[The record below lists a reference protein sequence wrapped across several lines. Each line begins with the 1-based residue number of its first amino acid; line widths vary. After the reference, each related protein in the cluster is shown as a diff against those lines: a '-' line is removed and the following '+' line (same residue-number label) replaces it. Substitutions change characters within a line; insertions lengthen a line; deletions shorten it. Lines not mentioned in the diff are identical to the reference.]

1 MWVGL
6 TASHITK
13 TKNKIKHMKNLNY
26 SLRYLLKNRGNSVTR
41 LFSLAL
47 GLIVS
52 LLICSYVGINLSYGR
67 FFPDKERVY
76 KMFENSAQF
85 GISQAMLQPM
95 APTLA
100 ENIPQIKAATHHF
113 DRLMQIK
120 VGDIPVDYRYLNVGG
135 DFFTVL
141 DFGVISG
148 DPKRILSD
156 EGLANSEVMISERL
170 ATTLFGNTDP
180 LGKIITT
187 TSGKEY
193 VVGGVFQTPPVTNP
207 LDDFDI
213 VDYLRFDPATANW
226 NGDDS
231 YPTYIKLQKGATI
244 EEVEQEIAK
253 FIASNEMLKMMVE
266 MWKAEFFFVPIE
278 DAYYVDNN
286 LRTTQTIY
294 GILALLALLVATLN
308 YVLLTLSSLA
318 KRSRTVAM
326 LRCNGATRGDI
337 FRMLLS
343 ETLIMVVTS
352 ILLALFIL
360 ACLHQEIYQLLGY
373 SLTQLFALE
382 RIWIPATV
390 CIVSFLI
397 AGLLPAAL
405 YSRVSLSYAFRR
417 GADNRTW
424 WKRSLLF
431 VQVACTTGVTC
442 FLLITA
448 QQSEYVMRAD
458 LGYEYD
464 RVITMSYPATPSERS
479 AMVDELKRLPFV
491 ESVGHSLQYPIWG
504 YFGNPIFDVEKR
516 EILFPCRFE
525 YFDEEYIETMGMEIV
540 AGRNFTTQD
549 ALTKTLVNE
558 EFVRQHG
565 WILDEAVGKQYFQNG
580 GWREVV
586 GVIRD
591 FTQAGGFVMP
601 LTVYRTAC
609 LEEENMELS
618 LQLNIRL
625 TELSP
630 ENIKALDEVIA
641 KNYHAKWE
649 YQLVTYSD
657 RVKDRFVYRESM
669 RNNVLL
675 VSIVTLIISLIGL
688 IGYLAS
694 EMARRRKEI
703 AIRKVT
709 GATTSQVLRLLSLNI
724 SWVVIPAVVTGVVGA
739 VWGGMRY
746 LELLETMCEPL
757 AWWIFALGAAIV
769 VVIVYTILVVTT
781 WRTANANPVDMIK
794 VEN

>member
-1 MWVGL
+1 
-6 TASHITK
+6 
-13 TKNKIKHMKNLNY
+13 MKNFNY
-26 SLRYLLKNRGNSVTR
+26 SLRYLLKNRGNSTTR
-41 LFSLAL
+41 LLSLAL

-52 LLICSYVGINLSYGR
+52 LLICSYVGLNLSYGR

-85 GISQAMLQPM
+85 GISQAMLQPI

-100 ENIPQIKAATHHF
+100 ENIPQIEAATHHF
-113 DRLMQIK
+113 GRLMQIK
-120 VGDIPVDYRYLNVGG
+120 VGDIPVDYRYLNVGS

-170 ATTLFGNTDP
+170 AKTLFGNNDP
-180 LGKIITT
+180 LGRIITT

-231 YPTYIKLQKGATI
+231 YPTYIKLEKGATI
-244 EEVEQEIAK
+244 EEVEQEVSK
-253 FIASNEMLKMMVE
+253 FIANNEMLKMMVE
-266 MWKAEFFFVPIE
+266 MWQAEFFFVPIE

-286 LRTTQTIY
+286 LRTAQTIY
-294 GILALLALLVATLN
+294 GILAVLALLVATLN

-343 ETLIMVVTS
+343 ETLIMVVAS
-352 ILLALFIL
+352 ILLAIFIL
-360 ACLHQEIYQLLGY
+360 ACLHQEIYQFLGY
-373 SLTQLFALE
+373 NLTQLFALE

-390 CIVSFLI
+390 CVVSFLV
-397 AGLLPAAL
+397 AGLIPAAL

-431 VQVACTTGVTC
+431 MQVACTTGVTC

-448 QQSEYVMRAD
+448 QQSKYVMKAN
-458 LGYEYD
+458 LGYEYE
-464 RVITMSYPATPSERS
+464 RVITMNYPATTSQRS
-479 AMVDELKRLPFV
+479 TMVNELKRQPFV
-491 ESVGHSLQYPIWG
+491 ESVGHSVQYPICG
-504 YFGNPIFDVEKR
+504 YFGNPIFDVEKK
-516 EILFPCRFE
+516 EILFSCRFE

-565 WILDEAVGKQYFQNG
+565 WTIDEAVGKQYFQNG

-609 LEEENMELS
+609 LVEDNVEMP

-630 ENIKALDEVIA
+630 ENIKSLDEVIA

-649 YQLVTYSD
+649 YQLIPYAN
-657 RVKDRFVYRESM
+657 RVKDRFVAREDM
-669 RNNVLL
+669 RDNVLI

-688 IGYLAS
+688 VGYLAS

-703 AIRKVT
+703 AIRKVN
-709 GATTSQVLRLLSLNI
+709 GATTVQILRLLSANFSCVAL
-724 SWVVIPAVVTGVVGA
+724 PAVATGVAGA
-739 VWGGMRY
+739 VWGGERY
-746 LELLETMCEPL
+746 ISMLETICEPL
-757 AWWIFALGAAIV
+757 VWWLFALGATIV
-769 VVIVYTILVVTT
+769 IIIVYAILVART
-781 WRTANANPVDMIK
+781 WHTANANPVDMIK
-794 VEN
+794 SE

>member
-1 MWVGL
+1 
-6 TASHITK
+6 
-13 TKNKIKHMKNLNY
+13 MKNLNY

-85 GISQAMLQPM
+85 GISGAMIRPM

-100 ENIPQIKAATHHF
+100 ENIPQIEAATHHF

-120 VGDIPVDYRYLNVGG
+120 VGDIPVDYRYLNVGS

-148 DPKRILSD
+148 DPKRVLSA

-193 VVGGVFQTPPVTNP
+193 VVGGVFCTPPVTNP
-207 LDDFDI
+207 LDDFDV
-213 VDYLRFDPATANW
+213 VDYLPFDPATANW

-231 YPTYIKLQKGATI
+231 YPTYIKLRKGATI
-244 EEVEQEIAK
+244 EEVEQEVAN
-253 FIASNEMLKMMVE
+253 FIANNEMLKFMVD

-294 GILALLALLVATLN
+294 GILAVLALLVATLN

-343 ETLIMVVTS
+343 ETLIMVVAS

-360 ACLHQEIYQLLGY
+360 ACLHQEIYQLLGCR
-373 SLTQLFALE
+373 LKDLFALE

-431 VQVACTTGVTC
+431 VQIACTTAVIG
-442 FLLITA
+442 FLLVTM
-448 QQSEYVMRAD
+448 QQSEYVMKVD
-458 LGYEYD
+458 MGYTYD
-464 RVITMSYPATPSERS
+464 RVVTMNYHATPSQRS
-479 AMVDELKRLPFV
+479 TMVEELKRLPFV

-516 EILFPCRFE
+516 EILFACRFE

-540 AGRNFTTQD
+540 AGRNFTAQD
-549 ALTKTLVNE
+549 PLTKTLVNE
-558 EFVRQHG
+558 AFVYQYG
-565 WILDEAVGKQYFQNG
+565 WSIDEAVGKQYFQSG
-580 GWREVV
+580 AWREVV
-586 GVIRD
+586 GVIRN
-591 FTQAGGFVMP
+591 FTQAGGAVLP
-601 LTVYRTAC
+601 LTVYRTEA
-609 LEEENMELS
+609 LEEENKELG
-618 LQLNIRL
+618 LQLSVRL
-625 TELSP
+625 SELSP
-630 ENIKALDEVIA
+630 ETIKALDEVIA
-641 KNYHAKWE
+641 KNYYAKWE
-649 YQLVTYSD
+649 YELIPYAD
-657 RVKDRFVYRESM
+657 RVKDRFIFREEM
-669 RNNVLL
+669 RNNVLM
-675 VSIVTLIISLIGL
+675 VCVVTLIISLIGL
-688 IGYLAS
+688 IGYLGN

-709 GATTSQVLRLLSLNI
+709 GATTSQVLTLLGLNI

-746 LELLETMCEPL
+746 LELLEAMCEPL
-757 AWWIFALGAAIV
+757 AWWIFAIGAV
-769 VVIVYTILVVTT
+769 VVLVIVYTILAICT
-781 WRTANANPVDMIK
+781 WRTANANPIEMIK

>member
-1 MWVGL
+1 
-6 TASHITK
+6 
-13 TKNKIKHMKNLNY
+13 MKNFYN
-26 SLRYLLKNRGNSVTR
+26 SLRYLLKNRGNSATR
-41 LFSLAL
+41 LLSLSL

-52 LLICSYVGINLSYGR
+52 LLICSYVGLNLSYGR

-76 KMFENSAQF
+76 QMFENSAQF
-85 GISQAMLQPM
+85 GISHAMLQPM
-95 APTLA
+95 ASTLA
-100 ENIPQIKAATHHF
+100 DNIPQIEAATHHF

-120 VGDIPVDYRYLNVGG
+120 VGDIPADYRYLNVGG

-148 DPKRILSD
+148 DPKRVLSD
-156 EGLANSEVMISERL
+156 AGLANNEVMISERL
-170 ATTLFGNTDP
+170 ATTLFGNSVP

-193 VVGGVFQTPPVTNP
+193 VVGGVFCTPPVTNP
-207 LDDFDI
+207 LGDFDV

-231 YPTYIKLQKGATI
+231 YPTYIKLRKGATI
-244 EEVEQEIAK
+244 EEVEQEVAK
-253 FIASNEMLKMMVE
+253 FIANNEMLKLLVE

-294 GILALLALLVATLN
+294 GILAVLALLVATLN

-343 ETLIMVVTS
+343 ETMIMIVAS
-352 ILLALFIL
+352 ILLAVFVLL
-360 ACLHQEIYQLLGY
+360 CLHQEIYQLLGY
-373 SLTQLFALE
+373 NLTQLFDLE

-390 CIVSFLI
+390 CVVSFLV
-397 AGLLPAAL
+397 AGLIPAAL
-405 YSRVSLSYAFRR
+405 YSRVKMSYAFRR
-417 GADNRTW
+417 GSDNRTW

-448 QQSEYVMRAD
+448 QQSEYVMKAD

-464 RVITMSYPATPSERS
+464 RVITMNYPATASERS
-479 AMVDELKRLPFV
+479 TMVEELKRLPFV
-491 ESVGHSLQYPIWG
+491 ESVGHSMQYPVWG

-516 EILFPCRFE
+516 EILFSCRFE
-525 YFDEEYIETMGMEIV
+525 YFDENYIETMGMEIA

-549 ALTKTLVNE
+549 ALIKTLVNE
-558 EFVRQHG
+558 EFVRLYG
-565 WILDEAVGKQYFQNG
+565 WTLDEAVGKQYFQNG

-591 FTQAGGFVMP
+591 FKQAGGYVMP

-609 LEEENMELS
+609 LYEDIYEENKECT
-618 LQLNIRL
+618 LQLSVRL

-630 ENIKALDEVIA
+630 ENVKALDEVIA
-641 KNYHAKWE
+641 KNYNAKWE
-649 YQLVTYSD
+649 YQLVAYAD
-657 RVKDRFVYRESM
+657 RIKERFVARESM
-669 RNNVLL
+669 RDNVLL

-688 IGYLAS
+688 VGYLAN

-703 AIRKVT
+703 AIRKIT
-709 GATTSQVLRLLSLNI
+709 GATTSQVLRLLGTNM
-724 SWVVIPAVVTGVVGA
+724 SWVIVPAVVTGIAGA
-739 VWGGMRY
+739 VWGGNYYISM
-746 LELLETMCEPL
+746 LETMCEPL
-757 AWWIFALGAAIV
+757 AWWLFASGAAIV

-781 WRTANANPVDMIK
+781 WHTANANPVDMIK
-794 VEN
+794 TDN

>member
-1 MWVGL
+1 
-6 TASHITK
+6 
-13 TKNKIKHMKNLNY
+13 MKNLNY
-26 SLRYLLKNRGNSVTR
+26 TLRYLLKNRGNSLTR
-41 LFSLAL
+41 LVSLAL

-100 ENIPQIKAATHHF
+100 DKIPQIEAATHHF

-120 VGDIPVDYRYLNVGG
+120 VGDIPMDYRYLNVGS

-148 DPKRILSD
+148 DVKRILSD
-156 EGLANSEVMISERL
+156 EGLANNEVMISERL
-170 ATTLFGNTDP
+170 AATLFGNTEP

-187 TSGKEY
+187 TTGKAY

-207 LDDFDI
+207 LGDFDI

-231 YPTYIKLQKGATI
+231 YPTYIKLQQGATI
-244 EEVEQEIAK
+244 EEVEQAVAK
-253 FIASNEMLKMMVE
+253 FIAENEILKMMVE
-266 MWKAEFFFVPIE
+266 MWEAEFFFVPIE

-286 LRTTQTIY
+286 LRTIQTIY
-294 GILALLALLVATLN
+294 GILAILALLVATLN

-326 LRCNGATRGDI
+326 LRCHGAARGDI

-343 ETLIMVVTS
+343 ETLIMIVAS
-352 ILLALFIL
+352 NLLALFIL

-373 SLTQLFALE
+373 RLTDLFAME
-382 RIWIPATV
+382 RIWIPVAV
-390 CIVSFLI
+390 CLVSFLV
-397 AGLLPAAL
+397 AGLIPAAL
-405 YSRVSLSYAFRR
+405 YARVSLSYAFRR
-417 GADNRTW
+417 GADNRSW

-448 QQSEYVMRAD
+448 QQSEYVMKVD
-458 LGYEYD
+458 LGYVYD
-464 RVITMSYPATPSERS
+464 SVITMNYPATTSERS
-479 AMVDELKRLPFV
+479 TMVDELKRLPFV

-504 YFGNPIFDVEKR
+504 YFGNPIFDVEKK
-516 EILFPCRFE
+516 EILFSCRFE
-525 YFDEEYIETMGMEIV
+525 YFDEEYMETMGMEIA
-540 AGRNFTTQD
+540 AGRNFTAQD

-558 EFVRQHG
+558 EFVRQYG
-565 WILDEAVGKQYFQNG
+565 WTLDEAVGKQYFQNG

-609 LEEENMELS
+609 LEEENKELP

-649 YQLVTYSD
+649 YELVTYSD
-657 RVKDRFVYRESM
+657 RVKDRFISRENM
-669 RNNVLL
+669 RDNVLL
-675 VSIVTLIISLIGL
+675 VSIATLIISLIGL
-688 IGYLAS
+688 VGYLGN

-703 AIRKVT
+703 AIRKVN
-709 GATTSQVLRLLSLNI
+709 GATTAQVLSLLSLNI
-724 SWVVIPAVVTGVVGA
+724 SWVAVPAVVTGVAGA
-739 VWGGMRY
+739 VWGGMKY

-757 AWWIFALGAAIV
+757 AWWIFATGAAV
-769 VVIVYTILVVTT
+769 VLIIVYAILILRT

-794 VEN
+794 IE

>member
-1 MWVGL
+1 
-6 TASHITK
+6 
-13 TKNKIKHMKNLNY
+13 MKNFY
-26 SLRYLLKNRGNSVTR
+26 HSLRYLLKNRGNSATR
-41 LFSLAL
+41 LLSLSL

-52 LLICSYVGINLSYGR
+52 LLICSYVGLNLSYGR

-76 KMFENSAQF
+76 QMFENSAQF
-85 GISQAMLQPM
+85 GISHAMLQPM
-95 APTLA
+95 ASTLA
-100 ENIPQIKAATHHF
+100 DNIPQIEAATHHF

-120 VGDIPVDYRYLNVGG
+120 VGDIPADYRYLNVGG

-148 DPKRILSD
+148 DPKRVLSD
-156 EGLANSEVMISERL
+156 AGLANNEVMISERL
-170 ATTLFGNTDP
+170 ATTLFGKNDP

-193 VVGGVFQTPPVTNP
+193 VVGGVFCTPPVTNP
-207 LDDFDI
+207 LGDFDVI
-213 VDYLRFDPATANW
+213 DYLPFDPATANW

-231 YPTYIKLQKGATI
+231 YPTYIKLRQGATI
-244 EEVEQEIAK
+244 NEVEQEVAK
-253 FIASNEMLKMMVE
+253 FIANNDMLKLLVE

-294 GILALLALLVATLN
+294 GILAVLALLVATLN

-343 ETLIMVVTS
+343 ETMIMIVAS
-352 ILLALFIL
+352 ILLAVFVLL
-360 ACLHQEIYQLLGY
+360 CLHQEIYQLLGY
-373 SLTQLFALE
+373 NLTQLFDLE

-390 CIVSFLI
+390 CVVSFLV
-397 AGLLPAAL
+397 AGLIPAAL

-417 GADNRTW
+417 GSDNRTW

-442 FLLITA
+442 FLIITA
-448 QQSEYVMRAD
+448 QQSEFVMKAD

-464 RVITMSYPATPSERS
+464 RVVTMNYPATTSQRS
-479 AMVDELKRLPFV
+479 TMVEELKRLPFV
-491 ESVGHSLQYPIWG
+491 ESVGHSMQYPVWG

-516 EILFPCRFE
+516 EILFSCRFE
-525 YFDEEYIETMGMEIV
+525 YFDENYIETMGMEI
-540 AGRNFTTQD
+540 ATGRNFTTQD

-558 EFVRQHG
+558 EFVRLYG
-565 WILDEAVGKQYFQNG
+565 WTPDEAVGKQYFQNG

-591 FTQAGGFVMP
+591 FKQAGGYVMP

-609 LEEENMELS
+609 LYEDIYEENKECT
-618 LQLNIRL
+618 LQLSVRL

-630 ENIKALDEVIA
+630 ENVKALDEVIA

-649 YQLVTYSD
+649 YQLVAYAD
-657 RVKDRFVYRESM
+657 RVKERFVARESM
-669 RNNVLL
+669 RDNVLL

-688 IGYLAS
+688 VGYLAN

-703 AIRKVT
+703 AIRKIT
-709 GATTSQVLRLLSLNI
+709 GATTSQVLRLLGTNM
-724 SWVVIPAVVTGVVGA
+724 SWVIVPAVVTGIAGA
-739 VWGGMRY
+739 VWGGNYYISM
-746 LELLETMCEPL
+746 LETMCEPL
-757 AWWIFALGAAIV
+757 AWWLFASGAAIV

-781 WRTANANPVDMIK
+781 WHTANANPVDMIK
-794 VEN
+794 TDN

>member
-1 MWVGL
+1 
-6 TASHITK
+6 
-13 TKNKIKHMKNLNY
+13 MKNFNY
-26 SLRYLLKNRGNSVTR
+26 SLRYLLKNRGNSTTR
-41 LFSLAL
+41 LLSLAL

-52 LLICSYVGINLSYGR
+52 LLICSYVGLNLSYGR

-85 GISQAMLQPM
+85 GISQAMLQSI

-100 ENIPQIKAATHHF
+100 ENIPQIEAATHHF

-120 VGDIPVDYRYLNVGG
+120 VGDIPVDYRYLNVGS

-170 ATTLFGNTDP
+170 AKTLFGNNDP
-180 LGKIITT
+180 LGRIITT

-231 YPTYIKLQKGATI
+231 YPTYIKLEKGATI
-244 EEVEQEIAK
+244 EEVEQEVSK
-253 FIASNEMLKMMVE
+253 FIANNEMLKMMVE
-266 MWKAEFFFVPIE
+266 MWQAEFFFVPIE

-286 LRTTQTIY
+286 LRTAQTIY
-294 GILALLALLVATLN
+294 GILAVLALLVATLN

-343 ETLIMVVTS
+343 ETLIMVVAS
-352 ILLALFIL
+352 ILLAIFIL
-360 ACLHQEIYQLLGY
+360 ACLHQEIYQFLGY
-373 SLTQLFALE
+373 NLTQLFALE

-390 CIVSFLI
+390 CVVSFLV
-397 AGLLPAAL
+397 AGLIPAAL

-448 QQSEYVMRAD
+448 QQSKYVMKAN
-458 LGYEYD
+458 LGYEYE
-464 RVITMSYPATPSERS
+464 RVITMNYPATTSQRS
-479 AMVDELKRLPFV
+479 TMVDELKRQPFV
-491 ESVGHSLQYPIWG
+491 ESVGHSVQYPIWG
-504 YFGNPIFDVEKR
+504 YFGNPIFDVEKK
-516 EILFPCRFE
+516 EILFSCRFE

-565 WILDEAVGKQYFQNG
+565 WTIDEAVGKQYFQNG

-609 LEEENMELS
+609 LVEDNVEMP

-630 ENIKALDEVIA
+630 ENIKSLDEVIA

-649 YQLVTYSD
+649 YQLIPYAN
-657 RVKDRFVYRESM
+657 RVKDRFVAREDM
-669 RNNVLL
+669 RDNVLI

-688 IGYLAS
+688 VGYLAS

-703 AIRKVT
+703 AIRKVN
-709 GATTSQVLRLLSLNI
+709 GATTVQILRLLSANFSCVAL
-724 SWVVIPAVVTGVVGA
+724 PAVATGVAGA
-739 VWGGMRY
+739 VWGGERY
-746 LELLETMCEPL
+746 ISMLETMCEPL
-757 AWWIFALGAAIV
+757 AWWLFALGATIV
-769 VVIVYTILVVTT
+769 IIIVYAILVART
-781 WRTANANPVDMIK
+781 WHTANANPVDMIK
-794 VEN
+794 SE

>member
-1 MWVGL
+1 
-6 TASHITK
+6 
-13 TKNKIKHMKNLNY
+13 MKNFNY
-26 SLRYLLKNRGNSVTR
+26 SLRYLLKNRGNSTTR
-41 LFSLAL
+41 LLSLAL

-52 LLICSYVGINLSYGR
+52 LLICSYVGLNLSYGR

-85 GISQAMLQPM
+85 GISQAMLQPI

-100 ENIPQIKAATHHF
+100 ENIPQIEAATHHF

-120 VGDIPVDYRYLNVGG
+120 VGDIPVDYRYLNVGS

-170 ATTLFGNTDP
+170 AKTLFGNNDP
-180 LGKIITT
+180 LGRIITT

-231 YPTYIKLQKGATI
+231 YPTYIKLEKGATI
-244 EEVEQEIAK
+244 EEVEQEVSK
-253 FIASNEMLKMMVE
+253 FIANNEMLKMMVE
-266 MWKAEFFFVPIE
+266 MWQAEFFFVPIE

-286 LRTTQTIY
+286 LRTAQTIY
-294 GILALLALLVATLN
+294 GILAVLALLVATFN

-343 ETLIMVVTS
+343 ETLIMVVAS
-352 ILLALFIL
+352 ILLAIFIL
-360 ACLHQEIYQLLGY
+360 ACLHQEIYQFLGY
-373 SLTQLFALE
+373 NLTQLFALE

-390 CIVSFLI
+390 CVVSFLV
-397 AGLLPAAL
+397 AGLIPAAL

-448 QQSEYVMRAD
+448 QQSKYVMKAN
-458 LGYEYD
+458 LGYEYE
-464 RVITMSYPATPSERS
+464 RVITMNYPATTSQRS
-479 AMVDELKRLPFV
+479 TMVDELKRQPFV
-491 ESVGHSLQYPIWG
+491 ESVGHSVQYPICG
-504 YFGNPIFDVEKR
+504 YFGSPIFDVEKK
-516 EILFPCRFE
+516 EILFSCRFE

-565 WILDEAVGKQYFQNG
+565 WTIDEAVGKQYFQNG

-609 LEEENMELS
+609 LVEDNVEMP

-630 ENIKALDEVIA
+630 ENIKSLDEVIA

-649 YQLVTYSD
+649 YQLIPYAN
-657 RVKDRFVYRESM
+657 RVKDRFVAREDM
-669 RNNVLL
+669 RDNVLI

-688 IGYLAS
+688 AGYLAS

-703 AIRKVT
+703 AIRKVN
-709 GATTSQVLRLLSLNI
+709 GATTVQILRLLSANFSCVAL
-724 SWVVIPAVVTGVVGA
+724 PAVATGVAGA
-739 VWGGMRY
+739 VWGGERY
-746 LELLETMCEPL
+746 ISMLETICEPL
-757 AWWIFALGAAIV
+757 VWWLFALGATIV
-769 VVIVYTILVVTT
+769 IIIVYSILVART
-781 WRTANANPVDMIK
+781 WHTANANPVDMIK
-794 VEN
+794 SE